1 MEADT
6 ESDPTP
12 KEVEQSVEDES
23 NTASRMEGDKEPDPT
38 PKELASGLKEECT
51 TASRLENET
60 DSSSRLEVE
69 TESSPWME
77 GDPAHKL
84 PLCYNKDK
92 THKKSFVDDLT
103 LLEKISL
110 KSLVK
115 DTPIIGPQ
123 PYHGRFNL
131 IHPKTESVL
140 QHQLDDLVVY
150 TKENHMVLNSKK
162 TKCMP
167 FNNSKTR
174 DFIPKLSVEE
184 GTNLEVIYK
193 LKLVGLVLTSDL
205 SWKEHVIYTIGR
217 VNKTIWQL
225 VRFKQKG
232 ADMEKLVTF
241 YTLKIR
247 SILMFGSVCFHS
259 SLTNEQSRKLELQQ
273 KRSLAVILGS
283 NYRSYSQALS
293 LTSLPRLDTLRQ
305 EACVKWAL
313 KAQANPQHA
322 DLFPLNHSTIE
333 TRHRL
338 KFKEYNCKGAKFYNS
353 AIPAM
358 VRALNSHDSDQMKQP
373 DSPSRSPV

>member
-1 MEADT
+1 MEAET

-12 KEVEQSVEDES
+12 KEVVQRVENES
-23 NTASRMEGDKEPDPT
+23 NTASRMEGDKEP
-38 PKELASGLKEECT
+38 KEVVSGLKEDST

-60 DSSSRLEVE
+60 DSSLRLEVE
-69 TESSPWME
+69 TESSPRME
-77 GDPAHKL
+77 GDPAFKL
-84 PLCYNKDK
+84 PLCNNKDK

-110 KSLVK
+110 STLVK

-174 DFIPKLSVEE
+174 DFIPKLSIEE
-184 GTNLEVIYK
+184 GSNLEVIYN

-225 VRFKQKG
+225 VRFKQLG
-232 ADMEKLVTF
+232 GDREK
-241 YTLKIR
+241 
-247 SILMFGSVCFHS
+247 
-259 SLTNEQSRKLELQQ
+259 
-273 KRSLAVILGS
+273 
-283 NYRSYSQALS
+283 
-293 LTSLPRLDTLRQ
+293 
-305 EACVKWAL
+305 
-313 KAQANPQHA
+313 
-322 DLFPLNHSTIE
+322 
-333 TRHRL
+333 
-338 KFKEYNCKGAKFYNS
+338 
-353 AIPAM
+353 
-358 VRALNSHDSDQMKQP
+358 
-373 DSPSRSPV
+373 